1 MEHSPMSVIQGQLS
15 IAAAGSSNNL
25 LSGSAFEFA
34 RQQQLVSI
42 GVAATLT
49 GGFIGITVGS
59 DLVLEDTPP
68 AVILAASNG
77 GYPIIP
83 DEMYYNDVAQPGDRI
98 VIRARNPSGGAIVF
112 AWVVQS
118 SALR

>member
-1 MEHSPMSVIQGQLS
+1 MSVIQNQLS
-15 IAAAGSSNNL
+15 IAAAGSTNNL

-34 RQQQLVSI
+34 RTRQLVSI
-42 GVAATLT
+42 GVTASVT

-68 AVILAASNG
+68 YVLAT
-77 GYPIIP
+77 YPVIP
-83 DEMYYNDVAQPGDRI
+83 DHMYYNSNAQPGDRL

-112 AWVVQS
+112 NWIVQITPY
-118 SALR
+118 